1 MVDYTRTY
9 LGRKERKNIFLYNIN
24 KKIYN
29 YVNFSLPNM
38 QPTQTLVIIKPDAN
52 ARQHSEI
59 VIRFE
64 NRGMKLIKYKQEHP
78 YKKDMEEHY
87 MEHKGKEFFEPL
99 IEFMTSGPC
108 TFIIWESN
116 GEDAVTKGRKI
127 LEGIRKDM
135 RDPTL
140 PACMNLCHA
149 SDSKESAEREIKLW
163 FPENE

>member
-1 MVDYTRTY
+1 MQRTR
-9 LGRKERKNIFLYNIN
+9 
-24 KKIYN
+24 
-29 YVNFSLPNM
+29 
-38 QPTQTLVIIKPDAN
+38 TLVIIKPDAN
-52 ARQHSEI
+52 SKHHTDI
-59 VIRFE
+59 VRRFE
-64 NRGMKLIKYKQEHP
+64 QNGMKLVRYNFAHASKEK
-78 YKKDMEEHY
+78 MEEHY
-87 MEHKGKEFFEPL
+87 LEHKGKEFFEPL

-116 GEDAVTKGRKI
+116 NEDAVTKGRKI